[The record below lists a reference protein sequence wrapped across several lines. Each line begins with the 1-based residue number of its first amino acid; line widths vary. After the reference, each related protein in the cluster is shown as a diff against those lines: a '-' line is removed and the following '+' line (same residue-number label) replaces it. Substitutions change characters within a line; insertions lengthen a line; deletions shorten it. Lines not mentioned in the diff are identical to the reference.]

1 MYVVSQ
7 DVLAKIMAE
16 AEKDPQHRT
25 FLARC
30 QELEECYGEVMER
43 LSPEDR
49 EVIDSY
55 FLACCQ
61 IQLDLLR
68 VAYRCGKRDKCTL
81 YPQF

>member
-1 MYVVSQ
+1 MYVISQ
-7 DVLAKIMAE
+7 DVLKKIMAE
-16 AEKDPQHRT
+16 ASEDLQHQS
-25 FLARC
+25 FLSRC
-30 QELEECYGEVMER
+30 QELEELYCEVMQR

-61 IQLDLLR
+61 MQLDLLR
-68 VAYRCGKRDKCTL
+68 VAYRRGKRGNTL